1 MSRIDRV
8 RVVVPARDEE
18 RLVGRCLESVHR
30 SVAELAAA
38 HPGVSCSVTVVLD
51 ACRDDTERV
60 VRGFGDVEAVATTA
74 GAVGVARALGVES
87 ACRGDDPDRT
97 WVSTTDADTEVP
109 AHWLTTQVDLAT
121 QGYDLIVGSVS
132 PEPGDLDP
140 RALAH
145 WWARHRIGE
154 GHAHVHGANL
164 GFLLAAYREAG
175 GYEPVRRDEDVRL
188 VRAIRATGRAHVATA
203 RMQVTT
209 SGRCVTRA
217 PGGFGSYLQALPG
230 AGGAQKTGLPP
241 VTPMTVPET

>member
-164 GFLLAAYREAG
+164 GVRASALLTAG
-175 GYEPVRRDEDVRL
+175 GYAPLAEHEDVDL
-188 VRAIRATGRAHVATA
+188 VERMRQTGAVCVAADTA
-203 RMQVTT
+203 WVQT
-209 SGRCVTRA
+209 SGRTFGRTANVKTA
-217 PGGFGSYLQALPG
+217 NGFNL
-230 AGGAQKTGLPP
+230 
-241 VTPMTVPET
+241 